1 MNGVVGML
9 DVLLET
15 TLTPAQ
21 QRMLGTVQESSQ
33 SLLRILND
41 ILDYSKIEAGKLVL
55 ELVPTS
61 LRDLAGSVGELLLG
75 TALAKD
81 VTLRVQ
87 VSPELPQWVL
97 SDPTRLRQIMLNL
110 LGNAVKFTATQADR
124 RGQVQ
129 LCIAPAAGAAGPGLQ
144 MRISDNGIGMTQAV
158 MAQVFAPFSQADAST
173 ARKFGGTGLGLSITR
188 QLVALLGGTIS
199 VSSVMGEGSEFRVDL
214 PLQACLAGAIEA
226 QQATPSDQAL
236 LFAAPLHGTAPRH
249 PLILL
254 AEDNEINREVML
266 EQLRLLGY
274 AADMAQDGEQ
284 ALALW
289 RSGRY
294 GLLLTDCHM
303 PRLDGFELTATI
315 RRDEAGASHAPIIA
329 VTANAMQGE
338 AQRCLDGGMD
348 DYLAKPLRLA
358 ELERMLLKWLP
369 ALDGAVPGRTSHDV
383 PAGTP

>member
-1 MNGVVGML
+1 
-9 DVLLET
+9 
-15 TLTPAQ
+15 
-21 QRMLGTVQESSQ
+21 
-33 SLLRILND
+33 
-41 ILDYSKIEAGKLVL
+41 
-55 ELVPTS
+55 
-61 LRDLAGSVGELLLG
+61 
-75 TALAKD
+75 
-81 VTLRVQ
+81 
-87 VSPELPQWVL
+87 VL

-110 LGNAVKFTATQADR
+110 LGNAVKFTATQPGR

-129 LCIAPAAGAAGPGLQ
+129 LCIAPAAGTDGPGLQ
-144 MRISDNGIGMTQAV
+144 MRISDNGIGMTQEV

-214 PLQACLAGAIEA
+214 PLQACLAGAVEA
-226 QQATPSDQAL
+226 QQATPYDPAL
-236 LFAAPLHGTAPRH
+236 LTVAPLHGTASRH

-383 PAGTP
+383 PAGTQ